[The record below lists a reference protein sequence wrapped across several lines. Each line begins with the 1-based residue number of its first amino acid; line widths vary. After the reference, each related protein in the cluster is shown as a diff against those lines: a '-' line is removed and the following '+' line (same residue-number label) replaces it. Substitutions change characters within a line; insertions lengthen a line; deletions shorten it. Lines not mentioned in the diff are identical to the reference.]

1 MIEILSGILK
11 IKHPTFAVI
20 DCNGVGFGVQ
30 ISTRTGESLPEIG
43 AQVSLFTHLVVRE
56 DSLTLFGFSEM
67 AEKELFLKMI
77 DVNGIGPKMAQ
88 RILSSVSPSSFLDMI
103 AREDKNA
110 LSKIKG
116 IGKKTVEQ
124 LIISLKDKA
133 TALQALSE
141 TSSFSSAEQEAFLA
155 LQTLGVKESAAKEA
169 IKKAKKN
176 LDSEANTATLISEAL
191 KHI

>member
-1 MIEILSGILK
+1 MIEVFSGILK
-11 IKHPTFAVI
+11 IKHPTLAVV

>member
-43 AQVSLFTHLVVRE
+43 VQVSLFTHLVVRE
-56 DSLTLFGFSEM
+56 DSLTLFGFSEI

-124 LIISLKDKA
+124 LIISFFLTLMHHHFQIISGSIYLMRRILA
-133 TALQALSE
+133 ALRALC
-141 TSSFSSAEQEAFLA
+141 SSSGRVAGCPCEISTFRCSFKLSDTLVALTPSSS
-155 LQTLGVKESAAKEA
+155 K
-169 IKKAKKN
+169 
-176 LDSEANTATLISEAL
+176 
-191 KHI
+191 

>member
-1 MIEILSGILK
+1 MIEVLSGILK
-11 IKHPTFAVI
+11 IKHPTLAVV

-116 IGKKTVEQ
+116 IGKKTVEH

-133 TALQALSE
+133 TALHALSE

-155 LQTLGVKESAAKEA
+155 LQTLGVKESAATQILRA
-169 IKKAKKN
+169 R
-176 LDSEANTATLISEAL
+176 
-191 KHI
+191 

>member
-1 MIEILSGILK
+1 MIEVLSGILK
-11 IKHPTFAVI
+11 IKNPTFAVI
-20 DCNGVGFGVQ
+20 DCNGGGFGVQ
-30 ISTRTGESLPEIG
+30 ISTRKGESLPEIG
-43 AQVSLFTHLVVRE
+43 VQVSLFTHLVVRE

-176 LDSEANTATLISEAL
+176 LDREANTATLISEAL

>member
-1 MIEILSGILK
+1 
-11 IKHPTFAVI
+11 
-20 DCNGVGFGVQ
+20 
-30 ISTRTGESLPEIG
+30 
-43 AQVSLFTHLVVRE
+43 
-56 DSLTLFGFSEM
+56 
-67 AEKELFLKMI
+67 
-77 DVNGIGPKMAQ
+77 MAQ